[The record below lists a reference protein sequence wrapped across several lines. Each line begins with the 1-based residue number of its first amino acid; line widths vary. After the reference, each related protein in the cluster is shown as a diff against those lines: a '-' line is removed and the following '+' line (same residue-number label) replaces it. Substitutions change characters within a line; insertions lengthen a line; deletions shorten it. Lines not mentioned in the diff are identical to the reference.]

1 MDTFNYFYGVTILEL
16 VLWQPSATVCHGKK
30 VAELTFVT
38 LSSLRS
44 DEIYYLIRDK
54 VLKDANTLQLTEA
67 SLLLKQKKPANILS
81 ENKI

>member
-1 MDTFNYFYGVTILEL
+1 ME
-16 VLWQPSATVCHGKK
+16 KK